1 MIFSS
6 LSKPCNPRVHR
17 SAYCLRVKYLQLDQ
31 GSFCKWRW
39 SVSFLVFLGSGWL
52 FTSSW
57 SSLVLT
63 SPELGLFVD
72 SLSVSR
78 PLSLWST
85 TYTGSGLADEWLLV
99 SKKIKKKKK
108 SHQLRNCV
116 WNGPNLSLVGDRTL
130 HQKNINDLNFIYYYF
145 KSKNCFKLVLCK
157 TVDLNK
163 MHILFYLFWML
174 SLITKWFFLS
184 VFPPRPPPQLILLL
198 R

>member
-1 MIFSS
+1 MVCVFPG
-6 LSKPCNPRVHR
+6 LSGFRVI
-17 SAYCLRVKYLQLDQ
+17 
-31 GSFCKWRW
+31 
-39 SVSFLVFLGSGWL
+39 
-52 FTSSW
+52 TSSW
-57 SSLVLT
+57 SSLVLI
-63 SPELGLFVD
+63 SPELGLFMD
-72 SLSVSR
+72 SLSVSC

-130 HQKNINDLNFIYYYF
+130 HQKNINDLNFICYYF

-163 MHILFYLFWML
+163 MHILFILNVVFNHQMIFPV
-174 SLITKWFFLS
+174 SLPPVPPAPAYSSTEINTKKVLKPKLADFL
-184 VFPPRPPPQLILLL
+184 V
-198 R
+198 